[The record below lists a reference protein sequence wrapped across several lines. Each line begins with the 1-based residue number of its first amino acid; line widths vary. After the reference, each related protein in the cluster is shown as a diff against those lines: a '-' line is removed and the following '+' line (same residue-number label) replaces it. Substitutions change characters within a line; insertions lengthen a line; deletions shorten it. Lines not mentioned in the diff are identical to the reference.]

1 MGNYKL
7 SNQAEADLYR
17 IWLYGF
23 QEFGEARADI
33 YLLAFFE
40 RFDELAERRL
50 MEASSASSSSGS
62 PGPVSLLVGFLMS
75 RLNPRSLIW
84 SMVTRQLFSD
94 SSRLSH
100 HFFSASNSEMRMG
113 LVLL

>member
-40 RFDELAERRL
+40 RFDELAENPYMYPAVDHVREGYRRSICGVDSIYFRVNG
-50 MEASSASSSSGS
+50 ET
-62 PGPVSLLVGFLMS
+62 VEIMS
-75 RLNPRSLIW
+75 IIG
-84 SMVTRQLFSD
+84 RQNTDPLFD
-94 SSRLSH
+94 
-100 HFFSASNSEMRMG
+100 
-113 LVLL
+113 

>member
-40 RFDELAERRL
+40 RFDELAENPYRYPAVDHVRERYRRSICGVDSIYFRVNG
-50 MEASSASSSSGS
+50 ET
-62 PGPVSLLVGFLMS
+62 VEIMS
-75 RLNPRSLIW
+75 IIG
-84 SMVTRQLFSD
+84 RQNTDPLFD
-94 SSRLSH
+94 
-100 HFFSASNSEMRMG
+100 
-113 LVLL
+113 